1 MKNDLV
7 VKSND
12 LIEARYEL
20 SLNEQKI
27 MLYSV
32 SKIDREND
40 NFNTI
45 NVSVK
50 KFFQLLDTSTERYTE
65 LREIVRT
72 LRGKEIIIDTPQGEI
87 ITGWLSSIEYKQD
100 TGTIDLEF
108 SQKLLPY
115 LLQLK
120 ERFTRYQLRNI
131 LYLKS
136 KYGIRLYELMKQYQ
150 TIGMREFKLEEL
162 KYILFIEGQYKRIY
176 DLERFVLKPA
186 IKEINKYTDINLS
199 YEKNKTGRNITSIL
213 FKIESKDKSKLE
225 YVNYLDESY
234 NIKDMQKKM
243 GLINVNLNSEQV
255 ITLYERAVEFVNDES
270 MKIFEYIRLN
280 YEYIKRRKGVRNI
293 YSYLLQAIEEDYA
306 SARGQISLD
315 YYL

>member
-1 MKNDLV
+1 MKNNLV

-32 SKIDREND
+32 SKIDMEDD
-40 NFNTI
+40 NFNIIT
-45 NVSVK
+45 VGVK

-72 LRGKEIIIDTPQGEI
+72 LRGKEIIINTPKGEI

-108 SQKLLPY
+108 SQKLVPY

-120 ERFTRYQLRNI
+120 KRFTRYQLRNI

-150 TIGMREFKLEEL
+150 TIGKREFNLEEL
-162 KYILFIEGQYKRIY
+162 KYILFIEGKYQRIY
-176 DLERFVLKPA
+176 DLERFVLEPA
-186 IKEINKYTDINLS
+186 VKEINKYTDISIS
-199 YEKNKTGRNITSIL
+199 YKKIKTGRSITSIL
-213 FKIESKDKSKLE
+213 FKIEGKDKSRLE

-234 NIKDMQKKM
+234 NIKNMQKKM
-243 GLINVNLNSEQV
+243 GLAKENLNSEQ
-255 ITLYERAVEFVNDES
+255 IINLYEKSVEFIGGDGIE
-270 MKIFEYIRLN
+270 IFEYVKLN
-280 YEYIKRRKGVRNI
+280 YIYIKNKKGIRNI
-293 YSYLLQAIEEDYA
+293 YSYLLQATENDYA
-306 SARGQISLD
+306 SARAQISLD